1 MDKTYHCPVEV
12 TVEILGGKWKSRILW
27 ELHHKP
33 LRFGELNRKVPA
45 ITKKMLAQCLQ
56 ELERDELIIRSEYHE
71 KVLRVEYELSDYG
84 KITIPLISY
93 MSNWGSQHLM
103 RKTVDRERKSI

>member
-1 MDKTYHCPVEV
+1 MDKSYHCPVEV

-27 ELHHKP
+27 ELHHTP

-84 KITIPLISY
+84 RSTIPLISH
-93 MSNWGSQHLM
+93 MSSWGSQHL
-103 RKTVDRERKSI
+103 KRENIGAKRKSI